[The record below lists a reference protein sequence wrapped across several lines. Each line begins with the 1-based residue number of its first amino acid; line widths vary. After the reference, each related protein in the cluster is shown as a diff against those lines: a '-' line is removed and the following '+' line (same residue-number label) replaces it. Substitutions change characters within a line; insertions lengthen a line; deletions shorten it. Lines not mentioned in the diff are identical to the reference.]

1 MSDARTAEAVVAA
14 AKGWLGTPYRH
25 QASRKSVGCDCL
37 GLVLGVWR
45 ELYGAAPETP
55 GPYAPRLGRRRAG
68 RPAAGGGRRLHCLV
82 KTGAPEA
89 GDLVLFRWKRS
100 LPARHAGIMVAQDRF
115 IHAYEGH
122 AVLISALVPQM
133 AQPHRGPV
141 RLSATAQLNSGSRHG
156 DDTPAGGGRVS
167 GRLSGPGRGRSARRQ
182 GALAGYMV
190 DRALVGSTQHF
201 EGPRLPG
208 QRLFSAEE
216 GASIP
221 RVYGTAR
228 GGGAT

>member
-1 MSDARTAEAVVAA
+1 MAA

-55 GPYAPRLGRRRAG
+55 GPYAPDW
-68 RPAAGGGRRLHCLV
+68 AGGGPGDRLLAAAKLHCLV

-115 IHAYEGH
+115 
-122 AVLISALVPQM
+122 
-133 AQPHRGPV
+133 
-141 RLSATAQLNSGSRHG
+141 N
-156 DDTPAGGGRVS
+156 
-167 GRLSGPGRGRSARRQ
+167 
-182 GALAGYMV
+182 
-190 DRALVGSTQHF
+190 
-201 EGPRLPG
+201 PRL
-208 QRLFSAEE
+208 
-216 GASIP
+216 
-221 RVYGTAR
+221 
-228 GGGAT
+228 